1 MHTWQPQ
8 EQRKRSVG
16 NTLWSTW
23 SMDLYNHRPIYNNP
37 CAWFVRKTF
46 LMDQW
51 SHLGFSNIYR
61 RFIPINLVKNW
72 RSFLSLWDQFLK
84 RKTMNMF
91 TSSSKN
97 SDDGLMASYNISL
110 LIAKAGKP
118 HIIGEELSLPAVKEV
133 IKTVLHKSPE
143 QVIKSIPLSDN
154 SVQRKVDKMAENVEE
169 SLSKMFM
176 TNEFSL
182 QLDESTLPR
191 NKSLLLANVRFIK
204 GWSLCQE
211 LLFAHL
217 LETDTKGESVYRAV
231 EDYFQKKSIQL
242 TNIITCATDGAPSMV
257 GRHRGF
263 LSYLKK
269 VVLKVLTVHCVIHRQ
284 HLLAKNLSEK
294 LHESLSTVITA
305 VNKIRV
311 NALNSRLFHQLCIEN
326 EDFQCLLLHTEVR
339 WLSKGNCLKRFYTLF
354 NSVLD
359 FFSQESK
366 PELYD
371 KLKSS
376 KTDIAY
382 LTEMFSKFNEVNLQL
397 H

>member
-1 MHTWQPQ
+1 
-8 EQRKRSVG
+8 
-16 NTLWSTW
+16 
-23 SMDLYNHRPIYNNP
+23 
-37 CAWFVRKTF
+37 
-46 LMDQW
+46 
-51 SHLGFSNIYR
+51 
-61 RFIPINLVKNW
+61 
-72 RSFLSLWDQFLK
+72 
-84 RKTMNMF
+84 MF

-97 SDDGLMASYNISL
+97 SDDGLNISL
-110 LIAKAGKP
+110 LIARARKP
-118 HIIGEELSLPAVKEV
+118 HTIGEELILPAVKEV

-154 SVQRKVDKMAENVEE
+154 SVQRRVDKMAKNVEE
-169 SLSKMFM
+169 TLSKMLM
-176 TNEFSL
+176 TTEFSL
-182 QLDESTLPR
+182 QLDESTLPG
-191 NKSLLLANVRFIK
+191 NESLLLAYVCFIK
-204 GWSLCQE
+204 GGSLRQE

-231 EDYFQKKSIQL
+231 EDYSQKKSIPL
-242 TNIITCATDGAPSMV
+242 TNIISCATDGAPSMI

-269 VVLKVLTVHCVIHRQ
+269 AVPKVLTVHCVIHRQ
-284 HLLAKNLSEK
+284 QLVAKNLSKK

-305 VNKIRV
+305 VNKIKA
-311 NALNSRLFHQLCIEN
+311 NALNSRLFHQLCIAN
-326 EDFQCLLLHTEVR
+326 DEDFPCLLLHTEVE

-359 FFSQESK
+359 FFQESS

-397 H
+397 QGDET